1 MGVVVSARHVQLGQ
15 RVALKFLL
23 APACEDPD
31 AVARFLREAQAAVQI
46 RSEHVARIL
55 DVGTLEGGAPYM
67 VMEFLSGSDLGR
79 VLDERGALPVD
90 EALGYVLQA
99 CEALAEAH
107 ACGIVHRDLKP
118 SNLFLAHRA
127 DGSPLVKVLDFGI
140 SKATGTT
147 MGGGPAAAITAT
159 AMVMGSPAYMSPEQV
174 RSSKHVDARTDI
186 WALGVVLHQLVSGRL
201 PFEGTSMT
209 EIMAM
214 IVADPPTPLRRA
226 RPTAPA
232 PLEKVILGCL
242 EKDPRKRVANVADL
256 ARALAPFAPPAAQV
270 SVERIAR
277 VLGQA
282 SGQASGQAVG
292 SGTMMAP
299 DGTMTPYSSGT
310 GPGGAA
316 SAPYGGGMAP
326 QGTLMAPDGTAMAPS
341 SPGAGG
347 LRDNTDSAWG
357 ATGGPVRPRR
367 PRALLIAGAA
377 SVAALVGAGAF
388 FGLRGAPASSASA
401 QPASVQTAGAQTAGA
416 QTAGAQTASG
426 PTTSAATATS
436 PTSAITPT
444 AAIATAAIATAHVV
458 DTVGLGNDRDAAAG
472 PAATSTVEGSS
483 TAPRLPVVN
492 RAPGAPAPRVRP
504 AGPARPTGADD
515 MFNDTK

>member
-1 MGVVVSARHVQLGQ
+1 MTAPVREGDVLAGKYCVERVIGQGGMGVVVSARHVQLGQ
-15 RVALKFLL
+15 HVALKFLL
-23 APACEDPD
+23 PPACEDPD

-67 VMEFLSGSDLGR
+67 VMEFLSGSDLGH
-79 VLDERGALPVD
+79 VLDKRGALPVD

-140 SKATGTT
+140 SKATGPT

-186 WALGVVLHQLVSGRL
+186 WALGVVVHQLVSGRL
-201 PFEGTSMT
+201 PFEGTSVT

-214 IVADPPTPLRRA
+214 IVADAPTPLRAA
-226 RPTAPA
+226 RPAAPA
-232 PLEKVILGCL
+232 ALEKVILGCL
-242 EKDPRKRVANVADL
+242 EKDPRKRIANVADL
-256 ARALAPFAPPAAQV
+256 ARALAPFAPPAAQL
-270 SVERIAR
+270 SVERIVR

-282 SGQASGQAVG
+282 GGQAAG

-299 DGTMTPYSSGT
+299 DGTMAPYST
-310 GPGGAA
+310 GPGPGAA
-316 SAPYGGGMAP
+316 SAPHGSGTAP
-326 QGTLMAPDGTAMAPS
+326 PGTLMAPDGTAMVPS

-357 ATGGPVRPRR
+357 ATGGPARPRR
-367 PRALLIAGAA
+367 PRGLLIAGGAT
-377 SVAALVGAGAF
+377 VAALVGAGAF
-388 FGLRGAPASSASA
+388 LGLRGAPASVSA
-401 QPASVQTAGAQTAGA
+401 QPATAPTSSAQITSVA
-416 QTAGAQTASG
+416 TAS
-426 PTTSAATATS
+426 AS
-436 PTSAITPT
+436 PLPT
-444 AAIATAAIATAHVV
+444 AAIATARAV
-458 DTVGLGNDRDAAAG
+458 DTGALGNDRDAAAS
-472 PAATSTVEGSS
+472 PAAAAVEGSS
-483 TAPRLPVVN
+483 AAPRLPAVN
-492 RAPGAPAPRVRP
+492 RVPGAPAPRVRP
-504 AGPARPTGADD
+504 AGPARPSGADD
-515 MFNDTK
+515 RFNDTE